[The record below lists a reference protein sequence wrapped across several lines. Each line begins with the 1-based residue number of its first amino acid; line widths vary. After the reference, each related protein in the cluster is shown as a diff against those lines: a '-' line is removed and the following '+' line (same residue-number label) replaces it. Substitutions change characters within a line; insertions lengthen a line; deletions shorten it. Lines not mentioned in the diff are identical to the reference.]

1 MSGNR
6 PFRTTAKIATELR
19 HLSLRGYDD
28 CRFGVTTVVA
38 SGLRRL
44 SLRGYDGCR
53 FGVTTIAASGLRQ
66 TPLRNIGKHGVLL
79 PCGTEVLKATNLPC
93 VPWKETQGRFGLQ
106 VAVLCS

>member
-6 PFRTTAKIATELR
+6 PFRTTAKIASGLR
-19 HLSLRGYDD
+19 RLPLRGYDD
-28 CRFGVTTVVA
+28 CRFGVTTN
-38 SGLRRL
+38 
-44 SLRGYDGCR
+44 
-53 FGVTTIAASGLRQ
+53 TASGLRQ

-79 PCGTEVLKATNLPC
+79 PCRTEALKATNLPC